1 MWPELPIEFLVVGTP
16 VSLQSSNT
24 RARDGWKALVLS
36 AAEQEVG
43 GDSWAFDTHRL
54 SVTMFYFPQAEMQG
68 DVDNIAKLTID
79 ALVPRVYLDDSL
91 VDRVLVQRFYP
102 EFPATFDSPSETLLK
117 ALASK
122 EPVLFIKIDEVQLE
136 EVTT

>member
-1 MWPELPIEFLVVGTP
+1 MWPELPIEFFVVGTP

-24 RARDGWKALVLS
+24 RAREGWKALVLS
-36 AAEQEVG
+36 AAEEEVG
-43 GDSWAFDTHRL
+43 GDSWAFDRQRL

-102 EFPATFDSPSETLLK
+102 EHPATFDAPSKKLLR
-117 ALASK
+117 ALERK

>member
-1 MWPELPIEFLVVGTP
+1 M
-16 VSLQSSNT
+16 
-24 RARDGWKALVLS
+24 
-36 AAEQEVG
+36 G
-43 GDSWAFDTHRL
+43 GDSWAFDTQRL

-102 EFPATFDSPSETLLK
+102 EHPATFDSPSEKLLR

-122 EPVLFIKIDEVQLE
+122 EPVLFIKIDDVQLE